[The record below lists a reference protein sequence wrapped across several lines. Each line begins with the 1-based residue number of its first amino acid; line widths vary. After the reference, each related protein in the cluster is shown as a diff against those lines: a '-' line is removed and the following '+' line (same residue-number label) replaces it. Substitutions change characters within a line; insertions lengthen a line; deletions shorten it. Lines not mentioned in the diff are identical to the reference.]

1 MFSKTLVATL
11 VVASVAFALVNKA
24 SAAPQQ
30 SKPSHEISWLDR
42 ASTNYDGGGY

>member
-1 MFSKTLVATL
+1 MFRKTLVATL
-11 VVASVAFALVNKA
+11 IVASAAFALVNKA

-30 SKPSHEISWLDR
+30 KPSHEISWLER

>member
-1 MFSKTLVATL
+1 MFGKTLVATL
-11 VVASVAFALVNKA
+11 VIASAAFALVSKA

-30 SKPSHEISWLDR
+30 NKPSHEISWIER